1 MNKNAQYYMFVLLIV
16 IARRLLYPYATS
28 EQDRQDLFD
37 FQHAIDFV
45 KKEFE
50 GEKLCPTPRAADAG
64 LGCPSCF
71 ETGDFPVGSNNK
83 ICTRCKGTGHV

>member
-37 FQHAIDFV
+37 FQHAVDFV

-50 GEKLCPTPRAADAG
+50 GG
-64 LGCPSCF
+64 
-71 ETGDFPVGSNNK
+71 NNA
-83 ICTRCKGTGHV
+83 

>member
-50 GEKLCPTPRAADAG
+50 GEKHA
-64 LGCPSCF
+64 
-71 ETGDFPVGSNNK
+71 
-83 ICTRCKGTGHV
+83 